1 MKLVNSLGYAVL
13 GAADGETGLDL
24 LAEHPEVSLLLTDV
38 VLPGGLSGPELAD
51 RAHERR
57 PDLKVLFMSGYTE
70 IAGAWAGR
78 SIEDTELV
86 RKPFRK
92 SELAAKLLSAL
103 RG

>member
-1 MKLVNSLGYAVL
+1 
-13 GAADGETGLDL
+13 
-24 LAEHPEVSLLLTDV
+24 

-70 IAGAWAGR
+70 LAGVQAGR
-78 SIEDTELV
+78 SIDEAELV

-92 SELAAKLLSAL
+92 SALAERIRAAL
-103 RG
+103 DT